1 MFQKFLDLFRHVSSP
16 WARPVGLSECFRK
29 FRFKRVA
36 ATEASSEE
44 LVVEHE
50 ESGIRRLDFL
60 AVDHL
65 FSISFHGLYFPRG
78 AFHLGSGPAVRFLLA
93 GASQFD
99 ARRPLSLR
107 APQRCAM

>member
-1 MFQKFLDLFRHVSSP
+1 MFQKFLNLFRHVSSP
-16 WARPVGLSECFRK
+16 WAGPVGLSECFRK
-29 FRFKRVA
+29 FRFKGVA

-60 AVDHL
+60 
-65 FSISFHGLYFPRG
+65 GFPRG
-78 AFHLGSGPAVRFLLA
+78 ASHLGSGPAVRFLLA

-99 ARRPLSLR
+99 ARR
-107 APQRCAM
+107 AP